1 MAAIAPAPFDYEDLV
16 TESEDLELFREFV
29 GTLQSQQKAKL
40 FLEPF
45 QAASLSDYFC
55 GCTIT
60 VIIQPKKNG
69 KSTIVA
75 AVSMYHALTV
85 DDADVIIVANS
96 KDQAKIVY
104 RHIVKFIAKQ
114 PELQSVFDVKTGFN
128 EIRVIGGTGRIR
140 VLASDDQT
148 LEGVEPTLVI
158 IDEYGQF
165 TSADAWGPLNDG
177 LDTRKGQMIV
187 ISNAGTDE
195 EGPLGTQRTRLYEYG
210 VERHG
215 LAYRVCR
222 APDGS
227 EVLHEWALDSPE
239 QCEDL
244 SLVSEANPA
253 SWMTLAILAR
263 RKTTA
268 ETKSRWYRMGCGL
281 WVRGG
286 GSAIQ
291 PWEWDGM
298 LSGDRIPSGANVFV
312 GLDFGWKHDCTAVVP
327 HHWTA
332 DGKRLFGTPIILEPP
347 AAEGKDLDSRAVTA
361 ALEVIGGF
369 TKFDRTKFVAE
380 LSQDNDREDID
391 RWADAIEAA
400 DSYSVS
406 AFIYDPYGVEQ
417 MMQDFHR
424 KHRGIT
430 IVPFS
435 QKDTNTSRADG
446 RFMEALRNKLLGHN
460 GHTEFRAHALNA
472 IEVPTFGGRE
482 FKFDHPKSHSKP
494 MDALRAA
501 SMAHDAAVA
510 QGGTGPAKRPRRVM
524 RVVR

>member
-1 MAAIAPAPFDYEDLV
+1 MAAIAPAPFEYDNLV
-16 TESEDLELFREFV
+16 VESPDLEDFREFV
-29 GTLQSQQKAKL
+29 STLISQQKQTL
-40 FLEPF
+40 VLEDF

-75 AVSMYHALTV
+75 AVSMYHALSV

-114 PELQSVFDVKTGFN
+114 PKLAEVFDVKTGFN

-177 LDTRKGQMIV
+177 LDTRNGQMIV

-227 EVLHEWALDSPE
+227 EVLHEWALDGPE

-253 SWMTLAILAR
+253 SWMTQGILAR
-263 RKTTA
+263 RKATA
-268 ETKSRWYRMGCGL
+268 ETKARWQRMGCGL

-286 GSAIQ
+286 GAAIQ
-291 PWEWDGM
+291 PWEWDGL
-298 LSGDRIPSGANVFV
+298 LSNERIPTGANVFV
-312 GLDFGWKHDCTAVVP
+312 GLDFAFKIDCTAIVP

-332 DGKRLFGTPIILEPP
+332 TGRRLFGTPIILEPP
-347 AAEGKDLDSRAVTA
+347 AGENSLDTRAVTV
-361 ALEVIGGF
+361 ALEVISGF
-369 TKFDRTKFVAE
+369 VKFDRTKFIAD
-380 LSQDNDREDID
+380 LSRDNDREDID

-406 AFIYDPYGVEQ
+406 AFVYDEYGVEQ

-424 KHRGIT
+424 AHRTTRFIS
-430 IVPFS
+430 FS
-435 QKDTNTSRADG
+435 QKDSNTSRADG
-446 RFMEALRNKLLGHN
+446 RFMEALRAKSIGHN
-460 GHTEFRAHALNA
+460 GHAEFKAHALNA

-482 FKFDHPKSHSKP
+482 FKFDHPKNRSKP

-510 QGGTGPAKRPRRVM
+510 ENGTGPAKRPRRVM